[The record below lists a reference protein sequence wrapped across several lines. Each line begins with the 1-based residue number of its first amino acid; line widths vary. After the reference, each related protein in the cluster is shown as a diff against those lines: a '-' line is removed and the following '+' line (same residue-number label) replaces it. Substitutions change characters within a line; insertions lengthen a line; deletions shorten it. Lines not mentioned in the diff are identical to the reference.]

1 MKARTHKEVYMLI
14 LLGLWAGLTIAG
26 VYVSWEGRQL
36 EREVDR
42 WKLKAAYW
50 QFAYDHA
57 SNFVAT
63 DEWRVK

>member
-1 MKARTHKEVYMLI
+1 MKARTHKQAYTLV
-14 LLGLWAGLTIAG
+14 LLGLLAGLAIGGIYSA
-26 VYVSWEGRQL
+26 WECRHVR
-36 EREVDR
+36 REAYD